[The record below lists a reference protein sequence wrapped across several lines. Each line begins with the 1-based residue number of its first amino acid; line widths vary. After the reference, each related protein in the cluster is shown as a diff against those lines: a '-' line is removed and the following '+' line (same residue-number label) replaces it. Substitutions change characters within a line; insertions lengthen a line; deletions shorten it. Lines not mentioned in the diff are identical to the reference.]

1 MSVPVPRRRLLAAAG
16 AAPVALTLSRGLLLP
31 TSAGAAPLDVLSSDA
46 VYFPET
52 GHTVAGPFLR
62 FFRQYGIDALGYPI
76 SEPFEDGG
84 VTNQYFQRA
93 RLEAAPGE
101 AGSAVRLGLL
111 GIEAGG
117 AVPPPAPPAAPVVD
131 DGAVLVP
138 ETGHTVAGAFLSA
151 WREWKAT
158 LGPPIGPEQTT
169 GRGDGYIQYFAHAR
183 LEYDPFGGLR
193 RGLLGE
199 EIATA
204 RGVGMSPVAR
214 PASAVLWQDYL
225 GALVED
231 EADRRA
237 FAARVALN
245 APFYPSFGQRWVVV
259 NLTHQ
264 RVYAYEHT
272 KQVFTDLIS
281 SGLSDKGLST
291 KGVFAIAKRVANE
304 TMDST
309 TIGYPVG
316 HPKYYKLEN
325 VLYTQYYNGGEALH
339 YAWWHNNFGIPQSYG
354 CINMRLATAKYFW
367 DWAGIGTPVVVV

>member
-1 MSVPVPRRRLLAAAG
+1 MSFALHRRGLLVAG
-16 AAPVALTLSRGLLLP
+16 AAPLALTLSKGLLLP
-31 TSAGAAPLDVLSSDA
+31 ASAGAAPLDVLNSEA
-46 VYFPET
+46 VYFSET
-52 GHTVAGPFLR
+52 GHAVAGPFLR

-84 VTNQYFQRA
+84 ITNQYFQRA
-93 RLEAAPGE
+93 RLEA
-101 AGSAVRLGLL
+101 GSDGAVRLGLL
-111 GIEAGG
+111 GVEAGG
-117 AVPPPAPPAAPVVD
+117 TAPPPAAPILEEGVV
-131 DGAVLVP
+131 VIP
-138 ETGHTVAGAFLSA
+138 ETGHTLAGAFLSA

-158 LGPPIGPEQTT
+158 LGPPIGPEQLT
-169 GRGDGYIQYFAHAR
+169 GRGDGYVQYFAHAR

-231 EADRRA
+231 EADRRT
-237 FAARVALN
+237 FAARVTLN
-245 APFYPSFGQRWVVV
+245 APFVPTFGQRWAVV
-259 NLTHQ
+259 NLAQQ
-264 RVYAYEHT
+264 RAYAYEHT

-281 SGLSDKGLST
+281 SGLTDKGLST
-291 KGVFAIAKRVANE
+291 KGVFAIARRVANE

-339 YAWWHNNFGIPQSYG
+339 YAWWHNNFGQPQSYG
-354 CINMRLATAKYFW
+354 CINMRLTTAKYFW
-367 DWAGIGTPVVVV
+367 DWANLGTPVIVV